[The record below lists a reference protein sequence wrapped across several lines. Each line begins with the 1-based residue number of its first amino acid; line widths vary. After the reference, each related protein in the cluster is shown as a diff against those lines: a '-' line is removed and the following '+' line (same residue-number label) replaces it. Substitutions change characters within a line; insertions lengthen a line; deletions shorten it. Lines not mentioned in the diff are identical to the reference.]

1 MMQGI
6 GAPPFQHAA
15 ALLTQF
21 STAEQDRP
29 VDADELQVFLAAV
42 ATEHGLV
49 NLDAAGI
56 SVQMIA
62 EQFATAHTI
71 ATADMSDLHAAAM
84 GRAHAKVVFK
94 YLGGRAHAVQA
105 HVHQAYNVAAPDP
118 TGSMQASQMAFAF
131 AGALESAKDVAVLSP
146 TDPTVYA
153 VRQWARRHADMAS
166 KTAAPLAA
174 QIRALRTDINMD
186 VAAALTDAAVAAA
199 DSAYAP
205 KVLSSITEDHQD
217 EYLDGTGVDDSAL
230 GMLQA
235 MLKAAVNVD
244 DDDYDQLRQEMK
256 GIWRNT

>member
-1 MMQGI
+1 MMQGV

-21 STAEQDRP
+21 STTEQDRP
-29 VDADELQVFLAAV
+29 VDAAELQMFLAAV

-56 SVQMIA
+56 SAQMIA
-62 EQFATAHTI
+62 EQFATAYTI
-71 ATADMSDLHAAAM
+71 ATADMADLHAAAM

-94 YLGGRAHAVQA
+94 YLGGRAHVQA
-105 HVHQAYNVAAPDP
+105 HVHQAYNMAAPDP
-118 TGSMQASQMAFAF
+118 ASSMQATQMAFAF

-217 EYLDGTGVDDSAL
+217 EYLDGAGVDDSAL

-244 DDDYDQLRQEMK
+244 DDDYDHGSCGR
-256 GIWRNT
+256 R